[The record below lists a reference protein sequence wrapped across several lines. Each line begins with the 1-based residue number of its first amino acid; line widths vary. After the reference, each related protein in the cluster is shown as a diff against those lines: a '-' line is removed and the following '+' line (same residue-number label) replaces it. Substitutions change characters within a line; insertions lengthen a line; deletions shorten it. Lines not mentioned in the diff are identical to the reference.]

1 MDSKTILQKMTLK
14 EKIALCSGQ
23 DFWHTKAMKQYG
35 IEALMMCD
43 GPHGLRK
50 QEGKADMLGV
60 HNSREATCFPTAVT
74 TACTWNPELME
85 IMGQTIAEEALAY
98 GVDIVLGP
106 GVNIKRNPLCGR
118 NFEYFSEDPYLAGK
132 LVAGWIREM
141 EGAGIALSLKHFAC
155 NSQEWK
161 RFSSDSIV
169 DERTLREIYLYAFEL
184 AVKEGHPSTVMCAY
198 NKINGVHCSDDKR
211 LLTDILRREWGF
223 DGLVV
228 TDWGAMNDRI
238 QAFQAGCDLNMPGGS
253 AYMERETEQ
262 AVKSGILSEKSV
274 DASALRVLN
283 LMQKCVANRLV
294 YDRKTTGVGYDQMIT
309 EREAPAEKMASSKYD
324 AEVHHDIARQVA
336 EEGIVL
342 LKNEDQILPLQQI
355 DDDSNV
361 SMINMEEIADADMPI
376 ENMVKT
382 IDSDACIKNE
392 TNTSNVAKNTVALIG
407 NMAQNLRYQGAGS
420 SHINPTKLQQLVDVL
435 PHTVFAEGCDAYG
448 NTTEKLL
455 EKAKVAARQCE
466 KVVLCVGLPERYE
479 SEGFDRGSLKLP
491 EGHLRLINAVTEE
504 NANTIVILMSG
515 GVVECPWAGKVK
527 GILYAGLSGQA
538 GAQAIA
544 NILYGKVNPS
554 GKLAESWP
562 INYEDCATAA
572 FYGKEKDAIYR
583 EGIYVGY
590 RYYDKIQLPV
600 RWCFGYGLSY
610 TTFAYSNL
618 KIQEPE
624 PSEQIR
630 QLQKNNQ
637 IEKIKR
643 LQKDIEKQTKDLKEE
658 YVVSCD
664 ITNTGALPGKEIV
677 QLYVSAKTPEI
688 HRPVRELKGF
698 SKVYLM
704 PGETKQVQFLLTD
717 RDFCVY
723 ADGWKSPRGRYTI
736 ELGTSSRDIRLSET
750 IHAGT
755 VDFDKNDDCADNIK
769 QSEFNKMMISEKIPD
784 QTTEHLPKQL
794 SDEVIQAV
802 MQRKPH
808 HKGTYTMEDSV
819 EEMQKD
825 VRFMRVFYKAA
836 DWFIRRSLDGTITD
850 ENEAQYRMMLA
861 SSMGSPMRTMMI
873 CGGIRG
879 GLIPGVLDLANG
891 HVLRGIGKMCGIVK
905 SNFSETKEVEKT
917 QRNDYQ

>member
-1 MDSKTILQKMTLK
+1 MDNKTILQKMTLK

-74 TACTWNPELME
+74 TTCTWNPKLME
-85 IMGQTIAEEALAY
+85 IMGRTIAEEALAY

-132 LVAGWIREM
+132 LAAGWIRGM
-141 EGAGIALSLKHFAC
+141 EGAGVASSLKHFAC

-169 DERTLREIYLYAFEL
+169 DERTLRELYLYAFEL

-223 DGLVV
+223 DGLAV

-238 QAFQAGCDLNMPGGS
+238 KAFQAGCDLNMPGGS
-253 AYMERETEQ
+253 AYMEREAER
-262 AVKSGILSEKSV
+262 AVKSGFLSEKAV
-274 DASALRVLN
+274 DASVLRVLN
-283 LMQKCVANRLV
+283 LMQKCVGNRQV
-294 YDRKTTGVGYDQMIT
+294 YDRKTTGVGDHQTIT
-309 EREAPAEKMASSKYD
+309 EGEVTAEKATSSKY
-324 AEVHHDIARQVA
+324 EVEAHHDIARQVA

-342 LKNEDQILPLQQI
+342 LKNEDRILPLQQI
-355 DDDSNV
+355 
-361 SMINMEEIADADMPI
+361 
-376 ENMVKT
+376 T
-382 IDSDACIKNE
+382 
-392 TNTSNVAKNTVALIG
+392 TVALIG
-407 NMAQNLRYQGAGS
+407 NMAKNLRYQGAGS

-435 PHTVFAEGCDAYG
+435 SYTVFAEGCDAYG
-448 NTTEKLL
+448 NTTEELL
-455 EKAKVAARQCE
+455 EEARAAARQCE

-479 SEGFDRGSLKLP
+479 SEGFDRESLKLP
-491 EGHLRLINAVTEE
+491 EEHLRLIDAVTEE

-515 GVVECPWAGKVK
+515 GVVECPWADKVK

-554 GKLAESWP
+554 GKLAESWSMK
-562 INYEDCATAA
+562 YEDCATAA

-590 RYYDKIQLPV
+590 RYYDKMQLPV

-610 TTFAYSNL
+610 TAFAYSNL
-618 KIQEPE
+618 KIQKQE
-624 PSEQIR
+624 SSGQIRQSQKNNQIEQIR
-630 QLQKNNQ
+630 QLQK
-637 IEKIKR
+637 
-643 LQKDIEKQTKDLKEE
+643 DVGKQTKDLKEE
-658 YVVSCD
+658 YAISCD
-664 ITNTGALPGKEIV
+664 ITNTGTIPGKEIV

-698 SKVYLM
+698 SKVYLK

-736 ELGTSSRDIRLSET
+736 ELGASSRDIRLSET

-755 VDFDKNDDCADNIK
+755 VDFDKNNDCTDNAK
-769 QSEFNKMMISEKIPD
+769 QSKFNKTMSSEKMPD
-784 QTTEHLPKQL
+784 LVLEHLSKQFLPKQL
-794 SDEVIQAV
+794 SDEVIQTV
-802 MQRKPH
+802 MQREPH
-808 HKGTYTMEDSV
+808 CKGTYTMEDSV

-836 DWFIRRSLDGTITD
+836 DWFIRRSLGGTITD

-861 SSMGSPMRTMMI
+861 SSMESPMRTMMI

-879 GLIPGVLDLANG
+879 GLLPGVLDLANG

-905 SNFSETKEVEKT
+905 ANFSEAKEVEKT
-917 QRNDYQ
+917 KRNDYQ

>member
-98 GVDIVLGP
+98 GVDIVLGS
-106 GVNIKRNPLCGR
+106 GVNIKRNSLCGR

-132 LVAGWIREM
+132 LAAGWIRGM
-141 EGAGIALSLKHFAC
+141 EETGVASSLKHFAC

-238 QAFQAGCDLNMPGGS
+238 KAFQAGCDLNMPGGS
-253 AYMERETEQ
+253 AYMEREAER
-262 AVKSGILSEKSV
+262 AVKSGLLSEKAV

-283 LMQKCVANRLV
+283 LVEKCVANRQD
-294 YDRKTTGVGYDQMIT
+294 YSRKTTEVGYHQT
-309 EREAPAEKMASSKYD
+309 TVGEVTVENVTSSKY
-324 AEVHHDIARQVA
+324 EVEAHHDIARQVA

-355 DDDSNV
+355 DDNSNV
-361 SMINMEEIADADMPI
+361 SMTNMEETTDADMPI
-376 ENMVKT
+376 ANMVKI
-382 IDSDACIKNE
+382 IDSDVCIENE
-392 TNTSNVAKNTVALIG
+392 TNTSNVVKNTVALIG

-435 PHTVFAEGCDAYG
+435 PHTIFAEGCDAYG
-448 NTTEKLL
+448 NTTEELL
-455 EKAKVAARQCE
+455 EEARAAARQCE

-479 SEGFDRGSLKLP
+479 SEGFDRESLKLP
-491 EGHLRLINAVTEE
+491 EGHLRLIDSVTEE

-515 GVVECPWAGKVK
+515 GVVECPWADKVK
-527 GILYAGLSGQA
+527 GILYAGLAGQA

-624 PSEQIR
+624 LSEQIR

-637 IEKIKR
+637 IEQIRR
-643 LQKDIEKQTKDLKEE
+643 LQKDIGKQTKDLKEE

-664 ITNTGALPGKEIV
+664 ITNTGTLSGKEIV
-677 QLYVSAKTPEI
+677 QLYVSAKTAEI

-698 SKVYLM
+698 SKVYLK

-736 ELGTSSRDIRLSET
+736 ELGASSRDIRLSET

-755 VDFDKNDDCADNIK
+755 VDFDKNDDFADNIK

-784 QTTEHLPKQL
+784 QVLEHLSKQFLQKQL
-794 SDEVIQAV
+794 SDEVIQTV
-802 MQRKPH
+802 MQREPH
-808 HKGTYTMEDSV
+808 CKGTYTMEDSV

-836 DWFIRRSLDGTITD
+836 DWFIRRSLGGTITD

-905 SNFSETKEVEKT
+905 SNFSEMQEG
-917 QRNDYQ
+917 Q

>member
-1 MDSKTILQKMTLK
+1 MDGRKILQKMTLK

-35 IEALMMCD
+35 IKALMMCD

-74 TACTWNPELME
+74 AACTWNPELMKS
-85 IMGQTIAEEALAY
+85 MGQTIAEEALAY
-98 GVDIVLGP
+98 DVDIVLGP

-132 LVAGWIREM
+132 LAAGWIRGM
-141 EGAGIALSLKHFAC
+141 ERTGVASSLKHFAC

-161 RFSSDSIV
+161 RFSSDSVV

-198 NKINGVHCSDDKR
+198 NKFNGVHCSDDKR
-211 LLTDILRREWGF
+211 LLTNILRQEWGF

-238 QAFQAGCDLNMPGGS
+238 KAFQAGCDLNMPGGS
-253 AYMERETEQ
+253 AYMERDVDQ
-262 AVKSGILSEKSV
+262 AVKSGLLSEKAVDTSV
-274 DASALRVLN
+274 LRLLN
-283 LMQKCVANRLV
+283 LMQKCIDNRLI
-294 YDRKTTGVGYDQMIT
+294 YDRKTTEVGYHQT
-309 EREAPAEKMASSKYD
+309 ATVGEVTAKKMASSKYD
-324 AEVHHDIARQVA
+324 IEAHHTIARQVA

-355 DDDSNV
+355 
-361 SMINMEEIADADMPI
+361 
-376 ENMVKT
+376 T
-382 IDSDACIKNE
+382 
-392 TNTSNVAKNTVALIG
+392 TVALIG

-420 SHINPTKLQQLVDVL
+420 SHINPTKLQQLVDVF
-435 PHTVFAEGCDAYG
+435 PHTFFAEGCDAYG
-448 NTTEKLL
+448 NTTEELL
-455 EKAKVAARQCE
+455 EEARAAARQCE

-479 SEGFDRGSLKLP
+479 SEGFDRESLKLP
-491 EGHLRLINAVTEE
+491 EGHLRLINAVTGE

-515 GVVECPWAGKVK
+515 GVVECPWADKVK

-544 NILYGKVNPS
+544 NVLYGKVNPS

-590 RYYDKIQLPV
+590 RYYDKMQLPV

-618 KIQEPE
+618 KIQKQEA
-624 PSEQIR
+624 SEQFG
-630 QLQKNNQ
+630 LSQKNNQ
-637 IEKIKR
+637 IEKVR
-643 LQKDIEKQTKDLKEE
+643 QSQQNVGEQTEDLKGE
-658 YVVSCD
+658 YVISCD
-664 ITNTGALPGKEIV
+664 ITNTGTIPGKEIV
-677 QLYVSAKTPEI
+677 QLYLSAKTPEI

-698 SKVYLM
+698 SKVYLK
-704 PGETKQVQFLLTD
+704 PGETKQLQFLLTD

-723 ADGWKSPRGRYTI
+723 ADGWKSPRGRYAI
-736 ELGTSSRDIRLSET
+736 ELGASSRDIRLSET
-750 IHAGT
+750 IQAGT
-755 VDFDKNDDCADNIK
+755 VDFDKYHDCADDAK
-769 QSEFNKMMISEKIPD
+769 QSEFHKIMISEKMPD
-784 QTTEHLPKQL
+784 QTLEHLPKQL
-794 SDEVIQAV
+794 SDEVMQVV
-802 MQRKPH
+802 MQRELH

-825 VRFMRVFYKAA
+825 VRFMRVVYRAA
-836 DWFIRRSLDGTITD
+836 DWFIRRSLGGTITD

-879 GLIPGVLDLANG
+879 GLLPGVLDLANG

-905 SNFSETKEVEKT
+905 ANFSETKEVEKT

>member
-1 MDSKTILQKMTLK
+1 MDSRKILQKMTLK
-14 EKIALCSGQ
+14 EKIAICSGQ

-74 TACTWNPELME
+74 AACTWNPEMLE
-85 IMGQTIAEEALAY
+85 VMGQTIAEEAHAY
-98 GVDIVLGP
+98 DVDIVLGP

-118 NFEYFSEDPYLAGK
+118 TFEYFSEDPYLAGK
-132 LVAGWIREM
+132 LAAGWIRGM
-141 EGAGIALSLKHFAC
+141 EGVGIASSLKHFAC

-198 NKINGVHCSDDKR
+198 NKINGVHCSDDKQ

-238 QAFQAGCDLNMPGGS
+238 KAFQAGCDLNMPGGS
-253 AYMERETEQ
+253 DYMEREAER
-262 AVKSGILSEKSV
+262 AVKSGILSEKAVDTSV
-274 DASALRVLN
+274 LRVLN
-283 LMQKCVANRLV
+283 LIEKCVGNRLV
-294 YDRKTTGVGYDQMIT
+294 YDRKTTGVGYNQTAT
-309 EREAPAEKMASSKYD
+309 EGEVTAKKATSSKYD
-324 AEVHHDIARQVA
+324 IEVHHVIARQVA

-342 LKNEDQILPLQQI
+342 LKNEDQILPLQQ
-355 DDDSNV
+355 S
-361 SMINMEEIADADMPI
+361 AA
-376 ENMVKT
+376 
-382 IDSDACIKNE
+382 
-392 TNTSNVAKNTVALIG
+392 VALIG

-448 NTTEKLL
+448 NTTEELL
-455 EKAKVAARQCE
+455 EEAQAAAHRCE
-466 KVVLCVGLPERYE
+466 KVILCVGLPERYE
-479 SEGFDRGSLKLP
+479 SEGFDRESLRLP
-491 EGHLRLINAVTEE
+491 EGHLRLIDVVTGE

-515 GVVECPWAGKVK
+515 GVVECHWADKVK
-527 GILYAGLSGQA
+527 GILYTGLSGQA

-544 NILYGKVNPS
+544 NILYGMVNPS

-562 INYEDCATAA
+562 MNYEDCATAA

-590 RYYDKIQLPV
+590 RYYDKMQLPV

-610 TTFAYSNL
+610 TTFAYSDL
-618 KIQEPE
+618 KVQKQE
-624 PSEQIR
+624 PSEQISQSQTNIQIEQIK
-630 QLQKNNQ
+630 QLQKNG
-637 IEKIKR
+637 KKR
-643 LQKDIEKQTKDLKEE
+643 TESFKGK
-658 YVVSCD
+658 YVIFCN
-664 ITNTGALPGKEIV
+664 ITNTGTLPGREIV

-698 SKVYLM
+698 SKIFLR

-723 ADGWKSPRGRYTI
+723 ADGWKSPRGVYNI
-736 ELGTSSRDIRLSET
+736 ELGASSRDIRLSET
-750 IHAGT
+750 VHAGT
-755 VDFDKNDDCADNIK
+755 VDFNKNNDCA
-769 QSEFNKMMISEKIPD
+769 
-784 QTTEHLPKQL
+784 EH
-794 SDEVIQAV
+794 VV
-802 MQRKPH
+802 MQRTPH
-808 HKGTYTMEDSV
+808 CKGTYTMEDSV

-825 VRFMRVFYKAA
+825 VRFMRVVYRAA
-836 DWFIRRSLDGTITD
+836 DWFIRRSLGGTITD

-879 GLIPGVLDLANG
+879 GLLPGVLDLANG

-905 SNFSETKEVEKT
+905 ANFSEIQEG
-917 QRNDYQ
+917 